1 MLDTRTAPIA
11 SLKQPNIAA
20 LASQIQSAEITDDDD
35 SGDSQTKAVKQ
46 SQPKKK
52 TLDEIKEQIRLQE
65 GSSVSFVIIG
75 TISKVLDVHA
85 NAQVMLMRERV
96 L

>member
-1 MLDTRTAPIA
+1 LAYTLDLRTATAAQP
-11 SLKQPNIAA
+11 KQPNVAE

-35 SGDSQTKAVKQ
+35 STDSQPKSSKPLQT
-46 SQPKKK
+46 KKK

-75 TISKVLDVHA
+75 TTPDCQTCIPTNRS
-85 NAQVMLMRERV
+85 R
-96 L
+96 

>member
-1 MLDTRTAPIA
+1 MTNAHM
-11 SLKQPNIAA
+11 KQPNVAD

-35 SGDSQTKAVKQ
+35 SGDSQPKVSRSSHT
-46 SQPKKK
+46 KKK
-52 TLDEIKEQIRLQE
+52 TLDEIKEKIKLQE

-75 TISKVLDVHA
+75 TTSDVSKTRA
-85 NAQVMLMRERV
+85 NKQVMSMRERA